1 MTPAWEKVI
10 CRRTP
15 QGTFTTAEKKASR
28 RRTERLE
35 PHDLGPA
42 VVALRAA
49 AAPGEVTSHA
59 GAARGAGGRGRLG
72 GVREIRHASASRMI
86 EAELAA
92 RMSPGVAGGR
102 PTTPSART
110 ARWGT
115 DPRPRSRAAPVRSSR
130 PGGFRPQASHRTGL
144 VDRTSGS
151 LGFSLTG
158 RTAVFDQR
166 PVSGAG

>member
-115 DPRPRSRAAPVRSSR
+115 DPRPRSRAAAVRSVR
-130 PGGFRPQASHRTGL
+130 LRLTKRTGAIPWQ
-144 VDRTSGS
+144 VYPGDRHWFHSWGQVKWS
-151 LGFSLTG
+151 RSFLW
-158 RTAVFDQR
+158 
-166 PVSGAG
+166 